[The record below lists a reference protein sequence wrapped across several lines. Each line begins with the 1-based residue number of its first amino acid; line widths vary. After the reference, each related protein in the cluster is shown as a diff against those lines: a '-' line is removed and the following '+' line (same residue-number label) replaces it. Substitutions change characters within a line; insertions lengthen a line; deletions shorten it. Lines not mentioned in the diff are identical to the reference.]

1 MGMGGHNVPLILDNK
16 NRIRKLLPRE
26 CLLLQGFPKEMI
38 IPDELCDSRVYKQAG
53 NAVSVPVIKRVAE
66 QILKAMKETDKE
78 NEDN

>member
-1 MGMGGHNVPLILDNK
+1 
-16 NRIRKLLPRE
+16 
-26 CLLLQGFPKEMI
+26 MI